1 MSAPT
6 LTDVAKAAGVSVATA
21 SMVLNPGAKTN
32 KVSDERTARVREAAT
47 RLGYVGNYHARAMQV
62 GRAETI
68 GLALDFGVA
77 GQAPSDEIPMG
88 GEYFH
93 HLTIGIEAQTHFVG
107 YNLAL
112 IGPGTQ
118 ERAVDRGIRQIQQR
132 RLDALVV
139 PGVLMR
145 SPDRIQRLV
154 QVQDLPIVLVEHDGA
169 GTLPVVS
176 YDEAEGVRR
185 AVAHLAGL
193 GHRELLWLGPGG
205 EGPQLREQH
214 FTTAVKKGGLHGSS
228 CRYGDPVGPA
238 SRTMVADAALA
249 ALAARLAA
257 PRSKPRDFT
266 AIVCYNDQTAVGAY
280 GALMAAGLS
289 IPGDVSVIGYD
300 DFMAPYLVP
309 RLTTV
314 SHMMVQMGRRAAELA
329 LEMATSPDG
338 VQRLAGHRELLV
350 PELVVRASTAPPQ
363 VK

>member
-32 KVSDERTARVREAAT
+32 KVSVERTALVREAAA
-47 RLGYVGNYHARAMQV
+47 RLGYVANYHARAMQV

-68 GLALDFGVA
+68 GLALDFGSA
-77 GQAPSDEIPMG
+77 GQAPSDETPMG

-93 HLTIGIEAQTHFVG
+93 HLTVGIEAQTHFVG

-112 IGPGTQ
+112 IGPGHQ
-118 ERAVDRGIRQIQQR
+118 ERAVDRGIRQILQR

-145 SPDRIQRLV
+145 TAEAIQRLV
-154 QVQDLPIVLVEHDGA
+154 KAQHLPIVLVEHDGA
-169 GTLPVVS
+169 GTLPVVG

-193 GHRELLWLGPGG
+193 GHRDLLWLGPDGS
-205 EGPQLREQH
+205 GPQQREQ
-214 FTTAVKKGGLHGSS
+214 FFMQAAKTAGLRGST
-228 CRYGDPVGPA
+228 CRYAEPSGPA
-238 SRTMVADAALA
+238 SRTSTADAALA
-249 ALAARLAA
+249 GLAVQL
-257 PRSKPRDFT
+257 SKPRSFT
-266 AIVCYNDQTAVGAY
+266 GIVCYNDQTAVGAY
-280 GALMAAGLS
+280 GALMAAGLV
-289 IPGDVSVIGYD
+289 IPRDVSVIGYD

-314 SHMMVQMGRRAAELA
+314 SHMLVQMGRRAAELA
-329 LEMATSPDG
+329 LEIAATPDG
-338 VQRLAGHRELLV
+338 VQRRAGHRELLV
-350 PELVVRASTAPPQ
+350 PELVVRASTAPPALGGTR
-363 VK
+363 

>member
-1 MSAPT
+1 MPAPT

-21 SMVLNPGAKTN
+21 SMVLNPGAKAN
-32 KVSDERTARVREAAT
+32 KVSEERTARVREAAAL
-47 RLGYVGNYHARAMQV
+47 LGYVGNYHARAMQV

-93 HLTIGIEAQTHFVG
+93 HLTVGVEAQTHFVG

-145 SPDRIQRLV
+145 SPERIQRLMKI
-154 QVQDLPIVLVEHDGA
+154 QDLPVVLVEHDGA
-169 GTLPVVS
+169 GSLPVVG

-185 AVAHLAGL
+185 AVAHLAQL
-193 GHRELLWLGPGG
+193 GHRDLLWLGP
-205 EGPQLREQH
+205 ESPGPRQREQH
-214 FTTAVKKGGLHGSS
+214 FITAAWDGGLRGSS
-228 CRYGDPVGPA
+228 CRFADPVVQA
-238 SRTMVADAALA
+238 SRTVLADAALA
-249 ALAARLAA
+249 ALAAHLA
-257 PRSKPRDFT
+257 KPREFT

-280 GALMAAGLS
+280 GALMAAGLA
-289 IPGDVSVIGYD
+289 IPRDVSVIGYD

-329 LEMATSPDG
+329 LELAASPDA
-338 VQRLAGHRELLV
+338 VRRLAGHRELLV
-350 PELVVRASTAPPQ
+350 PELVVRASTAALPAR
-363 VK
+363 